1 MSSFAHYD
9 LGVAVLLGHSTIAH
23 TGLGDLR
30 GTSEVGVGVWRG
42 VPYAEQPVGERRFLA
57 PAPLQPWTGVR
68 DALEHGPLPPQGKSF
83 VGGGRDDPK
92 VRDEACLTLTVWS
105 PDTSGSLPVMV
116 WIPGG
121 AFVYGAGQFQ
131 LYNGSRLAANGNV
144 VVVNVTYRIGVF
156 GGFELGDLGDG
167 FDDNLALRDQMA
179 ALRWIQCNIAA
190 FGGDPDRVTVFGE
203 SAGATS
209 VLALL
214 ASPAAGGLFSRAI
227 AQSPALPLIAGR
239 EVRARQAHEFL
250 KRLGVSAAEV
260 KGLPQRQL
268 RRAAGLLQ
276 LKSAASTPTL
286 AYGLTYGV
294 DLLPNHPV
302 DAARAGAVARVPLI
316 IGTNSHEA
324 SMFAWTKPPMLPTT
338 TASIDAYLERVAP
351 DGERVAQC
359 GASDKQRGER
369 VAQCGASDKQ
379 RLLAAY
385 PDYPRRRAL
394 VAFGSDVM
402 FGGPAWAFAD
412 AYSAHAPTHMYR
424 FDHFGWSLRLLGLG
438 ATHGSEIVHIQHSY
452 ASFIGRKL
460 HPLGR
465 RLQPPVGRR
474 MQRAWLD
481 FAAKGWD
488 TANEG
493 LREDRRVDE
502 RVREDRRVDE
512 RLREDR
518 SAGERLREDQS
529 VGQRLRE
536 DRSAD
541 ERLREDR
548 RAGEIHWSSGHDWP
562 TYDIEHRFTRIILS
576 ARDMV
581 VEDPDAERRRAWARL
596 Y

>member
-1 MSSFAHYD
+1 M
-9 LGVAVLLGHSTIAH
+9 AVLLGHSTIAH